1 MIDPKRKQFRDEDY
15 NAADNYNPSSEDIG
29 YDVGEKFDEA
39 GLPNPYIEDEG
50 AVDDPNDDRDGRG
63 LPTSLAVSTNVE
75 KPQEDGGS
83 SDTDTNEA
91 AK

>member
-15 NAADNYNPSSEDIG
+15 DADDNYNPSSEDIG

-63 LPTSLAVSTNVE
+63 LPTSLAVSTDVE
-75 KPQEDGGS
+75 KSKVNDGS
-83 SDTDTNEA
+83 SDA
-91 AK
+91 LHIV